1 MMAFSTAR
9 QLTAEERVQ
18 KCVVDIMNKD
28 RYIALAGLL
37 VMGDREVRED
47 MPTAATNGRD
57 EYYGR
62 TFVEGLTDPELRY
75 IVIHEN
81 YHKLY
86 RHLHTWKHLHD
97 KDHSCANMACDYV
110 INLQISDDNRDGF
123 AVMPVDRDTGKPM
136 GLMDTRFRHMDAE
149 QVFNTL
155 YKEQEQKQG
164 QGQGQGQGSMDEH
177 DWDGAAQ
184 MSEQEVVELAEQ
196 IDVAIRQGV
205 LAAGKMGSG
214 GNRAIGALLQPEI
227 DWREV
232 LREFITTTCVGSDY
246 STYARPNRRYMS
258 SGIYMPSGISEQ
270 VEELVI
276 AIDTS
281 GSIGQPELTRFLSE
295 IEGVIS
301 NVRPRAVRLLY
312 WDTKVCAD
320 EVYGEGH
327 NDMAS
332 LTTSTKPAGGGGTDI
347 SCVPEYMQDKQIKPQ
362 AVIVFT
368 DGYLGS
374 NWGTWASPVLWCIID
389 NKSATPTN
397 GTTLHVKL

>member
-1 MMAFSTAR
+1 MAFSTAR

-28 RYIALAGLL
+28 RYIALSGLL
-37 VMGDREVRED
+37 VMGTREVRED

-97 KDHSCANMACDYV
+97 KDPICANMACDYV

-123 AVMPVDRDTGKPM
+123 AVMPVDRDTGKPI
-136 GLMDTRFRHMDAE
+136 GLMDTRFRYMDAE
-149 QVFNTL
+149 QVFSTL
-155 YKEQEQKQG
+155 YKEQGQK

-214 GNRAIGALLQPEI
+214 GNRAIEALLQPEI

-301 NVRPRAVRLLY
+301 NVHPRAVRLLY
-312 WDTKVCAD
+312 WDTEVCAD

-332 LTTSTKPAGGGGTDI
+332 LTTATKPAGGGGTDI

-374 NWGTWASPVLWCIID
+374 NWGTWSSPVLWCIIG